1 MTSPYF
7 SELNKLKNS
16 QKQIERYQFTIF
28 DQLSKIQNLE
38 SQQLVQNFESFRI
51 ACDDTNCKLEVQNIL
66 DKLKYVRKAVIV
78 ECGNNITDLESFQED
93 LINVLNH
100 IQDLKVQCKGKV
112 EELITEQNQLNEDIK
127 LYSERLCLWTE
138 SPKLDLQKNL
148 VHSKIKTTNNDLPND
163 VRKFMDFV
171 KVSNGH
177 ENGWTLSDHQ
187 LFLKLRKKFPDVNA
201 LCLNIHEMLPDISL
215 EDVKRHEAWY
225 VKYLNLKEKNNNAI
239 KRWQKLK
246 RENQTNDILDFV
258 SHCENSEQLE
268 KNPIEYAK
276 TIEKNNDERTKVRE
290 EIENWKKERE
300 IMRNIQQTMKRKQLE
315 ESKMKDKE
323 REQKNVIKKAIVQKW
338 KEEKLAS
345 AEEKNKSEE
354 TKNYIEQHVRVSVAN
369 KMIKYYQ
376 LRDKSRYDKLI
387 KHDEKSEIPE
397 KKRSTSQMSRDPKRL
412 FRPTQQWIHR
422 FLANNENNPIRPV
435 NFIGRIPKL
444 QKPSWRQSL

>member
-1 MTSPYF
+1 MRCC
-7 SELNKLKNS
+7 
-16 QKQIERYQFTIF
+16 Q
-28 DQLSKIQNLE
+28 
-38 SQQLVQNFESFRI
+38 
-51 ACDDTNCKLEVQNIL
+51 
-66 DKLKYVRKAVIV
+66 
-78 ECGNNITDLESFQED
+78 
-93 LINVLNH
+93 
-100 IQDLKVQCKGKV
+100 
-112 EELITEQNQLNEDIK
+112 
-127 LYSERLCLWTE
+127 
-138 SPKLDLQKNL
+138 
-148 VHSKIKTTNNDLPND
+148 
-163 VRKFMDFV
+163 
-171 KVSNGH
+171 
-177 ENGWTLSDHQ
+177 
-187 LFLKLRKKFPDVNA
+187 
-201 LCLNIHEMLPDISL
+201 
-215 EDVKRHEAWY
+215 
-225 VKYLNLKEKNNNAI
+225 
-239 KRWQKLK
+239 
-246 RENQTNDILDFV
+246 
-258 SHCENSEQLE
+258 
-268 KNPIEYAK
+268 
-276 TIEKNNDERTKVRE
+276 
-290 EIENWKKERE
+290 KERE

-376 LRDKSRYDKLI
+376 LRDKTRYDKLI